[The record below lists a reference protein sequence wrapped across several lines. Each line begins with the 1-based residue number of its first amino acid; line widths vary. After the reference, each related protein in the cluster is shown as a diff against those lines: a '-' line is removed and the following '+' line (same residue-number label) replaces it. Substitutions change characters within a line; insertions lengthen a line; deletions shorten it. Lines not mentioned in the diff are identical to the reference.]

1 MIEIESNIK
10 ITKQS
15 EYHEYIDAMISMK
28 KGDSFLVDNYKIVD
42 AVRAYAHN
50 KGFKVT
56 YRTIHETGK
65 QKQFRIWKL
74 K

>member
-1 MIEIESNIK
+1 MIEIESNIR

-15 EYHEYIDAMISMK
+15 EYHEYIDAMISMN

-65 QKQFRIWKL
+65 KKKFRIWKI